1 MTWPVP
7 SARHYSKA
15 TVATTASAQ
24 SDVAAS
30 SERMGEFV
38 KTREGVQM
46 PRMMYGTAWKAERT
60 ADLVE
65 AAIRAGFRG
74 VDTACQP
81 KHYREVRRCSL
92 TPG

>member
-1 MTWPVP
+1 MIHRFQVLLSNSTC
-7 SARHYSKA
+7 AA
-15 TVATTASAQ
+15 TSGL
-24 SDVAAS
+24 
-30 SERMGEFV
+30 GEFV
-38 KTREGVQM
+38 KTREGVAM

-81 KHYREVRRCSL
+81 KHYREAGVGDAGTHTRTLFGS
-92 TPG
+92 T